1 MAKIKWTPDTEI
13 KENLARAKQ
22 MEKLDLEYLMQR
34 IEQLEQA
41 LSQRMEKIEQSLKDS
56 KEVLKQH

>member
-13 KENLARAKQ
+13 KENLERAKQ
-22 MEKLDLEYLMQR
+22 MENLNLEYLMQR
-34 IEQLEQA
+34 IEQLERA
-41 LSQRMEKIEQSLKDS
+41 LSQRMEKIEQSLKES